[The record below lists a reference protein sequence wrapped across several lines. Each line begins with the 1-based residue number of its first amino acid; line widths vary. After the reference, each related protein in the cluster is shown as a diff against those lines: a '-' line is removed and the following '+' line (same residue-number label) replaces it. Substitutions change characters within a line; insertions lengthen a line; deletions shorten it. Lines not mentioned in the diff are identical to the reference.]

1 MTNQQ
6 YAAEKIANEIDGWYL
21 HLDYYLTAWGGA
33 PDSKMVDLCNQKIAE
48 LNQSLEEL
56 YEAA

>member
-6 YAAEKIANEIDGWYL
+6 YAAEKIANEIDGWYS
-21 HLDYYLTAWGGA
+21 HLDHYLTAWGGQ
-33 PDSKMVDLCNQKIAE
+33 PDREMVDLCNQKIAE
-48 LNQSLEEL
+48 LNQSLAEL